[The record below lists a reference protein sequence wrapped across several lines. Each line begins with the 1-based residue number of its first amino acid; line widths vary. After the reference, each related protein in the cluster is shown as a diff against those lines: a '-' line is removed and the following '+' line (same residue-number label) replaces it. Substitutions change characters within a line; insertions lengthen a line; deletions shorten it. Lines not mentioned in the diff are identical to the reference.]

1 MKRRS
6 TSRRRQYARRPAR
19 RSGRRKKNDL
29 KSTLLTIGIW
39 ALGLINVVLIASSLS
54 NILKSSAEEP
64 ATINGVLEN
73 TVLVEVLNGCGA
85 KGIAKE
91 VTDYLRA
98 YAGGRF
104 DVVKFENYVVDG
116 RVRWDEPRTMVID
129 RVDRSRQNAKEVAKA
144 LGVPDRSVLFLAN
157 EDRAVDVTVILGKDY
172 KNLRLYRER

>member
-1 MKRRS
+1 
-6 TSRRRQYARRPAR
+6 
-19 RSGRRKKNDL
+19 
-29 KSTLLTIGIW
+29 LTIGIW

-64 ATINGVLEN
+64 ASINGLVEQ
-73 TVLVEVLNGCGA
+73 TILVEVLNGCGA

-98 YAGGRF
+98 YPGSQF

-129 RVDRSRQNAKEVAKA
+129 RIDNSRRNAKEVAKA
-144 LGVPDRSVLFLAN
+144 LGVGESGVLFLGN

-172 KNLRLYRER
+172 KTLRLYRER